1 MYINLIFYF
10 IELCILYYIFYFQ
23 GVYFILFIIYQYLSL
38 DEDSFY
44 GKISNDNLNNDLIKQ
59 KDKEINDLKLQLLNK
74 ENTIQLLNNQIK
86 QKIDELNNLKNKINI
101 NDDDLVNILNPGEK
115 VISTLFISSDQKI
128 MYSIACKNTTPFVKV
143 EEKLY
148 EEYPEYKETDNYFL
162 YNGNR
167 IRRFKT
173 VGENNIKSGKPII
186 LNCIN

>member
-1 MYINLIFYF
+1 M
-10 IELCILYYIFYFQ
+10 
-23 GVYFILFIIYQYLSL
+23 
-38 DEDSFY
+38 DRDSFY

-74 ENTIQLLNNQIK
+74 DNTIQLLNKQIK
-86 QKIDELNNLKNKINI
+86 QKINELNKLKNNIGINM
-101 NDDDLVNILNPGEK
+101 NNLVNAINPGEE

-186 LNCIN
+186 LNCLN